1 VQWLQDRDSI
11 QVYNAYESWK
21 AVDAIITNFLDR
33 IKNCKEV
40 VAEMIA
46 AFRKKKSQ
54 HIENILFAQLFGFLS
69 RQLG

>member
-1 VQWLQDRDSI
+1 MEGCRRDYY
-11 QVYNAYESWK
+11 Q
-21 AVDAIITNFLDR
+21 FFGPDR

-54 HIENILFAQLFGFLS
+54 HIENIYFAQLFGFLS
-69 RQLG
+69 RQPG